1 MTGKVEWI
9 GIRPERKVPL
19 ISKESV
25 NVDVKTGIE
34 GDHPAAAHRQ
44 VTIISKEQLEDV
56 RIALNASS
64 IDTASTRRNIMI
76 SGIDFVG
83 LENARLQ
90 LGGVLLEITGPCHPC
105 KRMDENFGE
114 GGRNAM
120 ENLSGWTTRVLES
133 GIISVG
139 DHVTA
144 HVVTA
149 TASQEH

>member
-25 NVDVKTGIE
+25 FVDVKTGIE
-34 GDHPAAAHRQ
+34 GDHPSAAHRQ

-64 IDTASTRRNIMI
+64 IDTASTRRNILI

-83 LENARLQ
+83 LENAKLQ
-90 LGGVLLEITGPCHPC
+90 LGSALVEITGPCHPC
-105 KRMDENFGE
+105 NRMDENFGE

-120 ENLSGWTTRVLES
+120 KNLSGWTTRVLES
-133 GIISVG
+133 GVISVG
-139 DHVTA
+139 DEVTA
-144 HVVTA
+144 HVAKATA
-149 TASQEH
+149 TQEH